1 MCECI
6 ETWQRGGQLVSQIQ
20 QHVKH
25 TIAAAAAA
33 IIIITTNII
42 IIIVITLG
50 NVLFT
55 VWNWYDLSL
64 Y

>member
-55 VWNWYDLSL
+55 V
-64 Y
+64 